1 MNNNDQQFV
10 DYLYNNIFVQLIR
23 FNHFDFSGNQ
33 SNQSTNSIWN
43 KHSDEKKILDKF
55 VDRYKK
61 YYKNKAE
68 ILKTVLYEIKE
79 TNIHSFLTYDVN
91 YHVLQ
96 YNTGIE
102 EINKYLSELEFQT
115 LNHVSKH
122 KLSFISETLNTQF
135 PGYFAD
141 PTLLGKLHT

>member
-1 MNNNDQQFV
+1 MSNNDQQFV
-10 DYLYNNIFVQLIR
+10 DYLYNNIFVQLLR
-23 FNHFDFSGNQ
+23 FNYFDSSGKQ
-33 SNQSTNSIWN
+33 SNNSIWN
-43 KHSDEKKILDKF
+43 KYSDEKKILDNF

-96 YNTGIE
+96 YNTRIE
-102 EINKYLSELEFQT
+102 EIDKYLSELEFQT
-115 LNHVSKH
+115 LNHISKH